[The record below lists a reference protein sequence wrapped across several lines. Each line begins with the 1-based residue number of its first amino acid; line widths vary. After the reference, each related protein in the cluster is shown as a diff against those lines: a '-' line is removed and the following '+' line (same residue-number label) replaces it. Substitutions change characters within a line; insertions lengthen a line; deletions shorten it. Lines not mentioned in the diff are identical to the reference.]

1 LNSSSKGLLTYSVAS
16 KERGDDGASS
26 TTTSFALSP
35 GEAAA
40 LEPLGVNARLVEFVA
55 EMAARPETW
64 QHFPIDDYLVPRR
77 AGDEPLIELPFEMT
91 PHRLQHVMI
100 MLKLVAALRKLRY
113 DTCPRLMTELLFWH
127 IYFLLVADSLD
138 KSGCDLLLNP
148 RRVALTS
155 VAPRTGASPPAA
167 AAGGGGGATAA
178 VLAPLS
184 SDRRWSMRV
193 EQPLRPLTEPATEHM
208 GIWDFITASEHA
220 TDADLDEFERVACD
234 PSLYL
239 STNWRPEYVTN
250 LEQLKQFRA
259 NHTLGAL
266 LRRGVPDWL
275 GATARGVVWRIA
287 CGIDDEAQ
295 MQREVTSI
303 YRRVFGPNVP
313 DQCARIPTFG
323 GWYRPD
329 QHTALSA
336 SQIDA
341 SSRLLVALALD
352 NTNIA
357 FAPQLPDLCLALMR
371 HLDEFS
377 VFAVLNYL
385 LRISR
390 AVDIAILRAAGAG
403 GGSDARGSSGSGSA
417 GATANAAAAA
427 PSVPYLVCSVRM
439 ADALGCL
446 FMELVA
452 HCLPDVAEHLENLRI
467 GAIDFADAWLKRF
480 FVDALPDSVVS
491 RIIDAYLLEGVAVL
505 HIVGIALLHLLS
517 PMLLK
522 CGTADKL
529 LNMLKVATRTFD
541 NGELLMQT
549 AFSCA
554 ATRSLVARLLKL
566 HLSGEARSRAPSS
579 ARPAQS
585 KSAHSPPMVRA
596 VVTRPQLTSSA
607 AVILPPA
614 VASASAAARMRTC
627 SNLSFYRP
635 RIRDL
640 SRVFSQQHFEILWNW
655 LPLQLRALEPV
666 RLYSTDENGCSLN
679 TFFNLCSKESPT
691 LLLIRTSTNAVFG
704 AFAAHA
710 WAPQHPPRFFGTGE
724 SFVFRMEPQPVVYRW
739 ARGNEELFQIATR
752 DHIAMGGNAIWLDDE
767 LLNGHSHPDQT
778 FANECLVSP
787 EAHAAKQYGFQI
799 ASLEVYALD
808 EAGALSAAEQSAP
821 LAIQPAQ
828 PAPRAPTPRIAS
840 PPPTS
845 PRALVKK
852 KKVKVKIAPLPP
864 PPPNAAPRPSAAPS
878 PRNAPPYVDVPERP
892 VTTSILKVKIKRRSG
907 RHPFN
912 ADAATDARARRTF
925 FSSPEI
931 VISPEELARIDSDES
946 LDARATSPRGSTQ
959 RRRVRMQSERHIAK

>member
-1 LNSSSKGLLTYSVAS
+1 MLAYSVAS
-16 KERGDDGASS
+16 KERGGDAGSATASSSSS
-26 TTTSFALSP
+26 TTTTTTASFALSP

-148 RRVALTS
+148 RRVAL
-155 VAPRTGASPPAA
+155 
-167 AAGGGGGATAA
+167 
-178 VLAPLS
+178 APLS
-184 SDRRWSMRV
+184 SDRRWSTRV

-250 LEQLKQFRA
+250 IEQLKQFRA

-385 LRISR
+385 LRVSR
-390 AVDIAILRAAGAG
+390 AVDIAVLRAAGAG
-403 GGSDARGSSGSGSA
+403 GGSGGSGSA
-417 GATANAAAAA
+417 GAAANAAAAA

-529 LNMLKVATRTFD
+529 LNSLKVATRTFD

-828 PAPRAPTPRIAS
+828 PAPRAPTPRLAS

-864 PPPNAAPRPSAAPS
+864 PPSAAPRPSAAPS
-878 PRNAPPYVDVPERP
+878 PSPRIDVPERP

-907 RHPFN
+907 RHASN
-912 ADAATDARARRTF
+912 ADAATDARAPGRRTF

-931 VISPEELARIDSDES
+931 VISPEEIARIDSDES
-946 LDARATSPRGSTQ
+946 LDARAASPRFSTQ